1 MRRRLYELFVVAV
14 GLGFVFIFL
23 SSCNSNVMFDKS
35 EKIKNSSWDMK
46 EKKSFVVKVKDTDK
60 PYTYR
65 FALNIRNTT
74 DYKYNN
80 IFFFITT
87 IYPDGSIT
95 KKDTIEC
102 ELTYR
107 DGTFKGKGN
116 SDIKDNRFWFA
127 QNVRFAQSGEYVFK
141 IEQATKD
148 TILEGIKDIGLHIER
163 QKIK

>member
-1 MRRRLYELFVVAV
+1 MKPRLYNLFVSIISFS
-14 GLGFVFIFL
+14 FVLILL

-35 EKIKNSSWDMK
+35 QQVSHSSWDMK
-46 EKKSFVVKVKDTDK
+46 DKKSFVVKVKDTDK
-60 PYTYR
+60 LYSYR
-65 FALNIRNTT
+65 FAINLRNTT

-95 KKDTIEC
+95 KKDTVEC
-102 ELTYR
+102 ELTYP

-127 QNVRFAQSGEYVFK
+127 QNVKFNQAGEYVFK

-148 TILEGIKDIGLHIER
+148 TILEGIKDVGLHIER
-163 QKIK
+163 QK